1 MDFFITII
9 IISNIYIYDFHT
21 NYHKL
26 WGDNMMVGKSVSV
39 DLNDLNR
46 IQKRIE
52 NGESSSL
59 SEFVRNAIKNELRR

>member
-1 MDFFITII
+1 
-9 IISNIYIYDFHT
+9 
-21 NYHKL
+21 
-26 WGDNMMVGKSVSV
+26 MMVGKSVSV

>member
-1 MDFFITII
+1 
-9 IISNIYIYDFHT
+9 
-21 NYHKL
+21 
-26 WGDNMMVGKSVSV
+26 MVGKSVSV